1 MLLIAENS
9 HSESELLTPIYK
21 PTCACP
27 AGNGTSFRS
36 NCFDV
41 RFTRQNDTATDRY
54 VNDKT
59 FKVQNKI
66 FKMSQK
72 LFINYPVGL

>member
-1 MLLIAENS
+1 MLLVAEIVN
-9 HSESELLTPIYK
+9 HRGTRSERALSEQTPIDK

-59 FKVQNKI
+59 FKVQK
-66 FKMSQK
+66 
-72 LFINYPVGL
+72 